1 MTGKTT
7 TVGNSG
13 PAGFDVPYPSGEPA
27 VGWARTAASLVF
39 GPLLFVILYRAV
51 SFGLSL
57 SATYKVA
64 ELAVF
69 TFLVPIY
76 YLVSF
81 ILRRLMT
88 QFLDLRDN
96 TIIAATVTSF
106 TLGILASW
114 IIIVNHRTDPIVVL
128 TIFACATAALGPFP
142 RVVGALLM
150 VAGTTKLAFHYA
162 FPLDLVEVV
171 AQTVVWGW
179 STTQKLQAQF
189 GYAFLWDAAHVVL
202 AVGSII
208 AGYLIALRRP
218 TGRIVGL
225 CLAIASLIA
234 DDSLFAPRH
243 FVINA
248 LRDAWAGFGSWDI
261 FWAWCTG
268 WWGCQL
274 IAEWEV
280 NYLIYTVISL
290 AVIPYLLL
298 ARQDELVWV
307 RPKVAPHAPRTAD
320 SVRLQPSFP
329 NDANWQSS
337 LLTSLQTAGVRHL
350 QARKIG
356 LRTLL
361 AFVTVA
367 LLMLSPVWIEHSVLP
382 LTTHFKVFMRVGW
395 LFATTF
401 GFGVLIRIII
411 RYLRRVYAD
420 TAEEELKRNE
430 ARRPIFYLRSFSL
443 EVWDKP
449 TLRMLLQDDT
459 TAEQKLVNVLNKYGP
474 VIAIGRPGEVLPSLG
489 AARFYVTDDQW
500 QQKVADVANVSQ
512 LVIWTTGTSDG
523 LRWELSHLL
532 EWVPLARLVL
542 FAHPHLLSG
551 LTANEREREWH
562 TFRTTLGA
570 MLPSLLPHQLGR
582 IRFIYFGEGGMSIP
596 VAPLLGW
603 RYLLLRLIWHP
614 QTIALR
620 TLLKKKAPL
629 SRRRAFGLSL
639 MRAIL

>member
-1 MTGKTT
+1 MTGKTL
-7 TVGNSG
+7 TVGNSR
-13 PAGFDVPYPSGEPA
+13 PAGVDVSYQSGEPA

-39 GPLLFVILYRAV
+39 GPLLFVILYRAL

-57 SATYKVA
+57 SASYKVA
-64 ELAVF
+64 ESAVF
-69 TFLVPIY
+69 TVLVPTY

-96 TIIAATVTSF
+96 TITAATVTSF
-106 TLGILASW
+106 ALGIFASW
-114 IIIVNHRTDPIVVL
+114 IIIANHRTDPIVVL
-128 TIFACATAALGPFP
+128 AIFACATAALGPFP
-142 RVVGALLM
+142 RVVGVLLM
-150 VAGTTKLAFHYA
+150 VAGTARLVFHYA
-162 FPLDLVEVV
+162 FPFDLAEVV
-171 AQTVVWGW
+171 AQTTVLGW
-179 STTQKLQAQF
+179 STTRKLQAEF
-189 GYAFLWDAAHVVL
+189 GYAYLWDAAHVVL

-225 CLAIASLIA
+225 CFAIASLIA
-234 DDSLFAPRH
+234 DDFLLAH
-243 FVINA
+243 TGKQHVVINA
-248 LRDAWAGFGSWDI
+248 LKDAWAGLGSWDT
-261 FWAWCTG
+261 WAWCTG

-280 NYLIYTVISL
+280 NYLIYMVISL

-307 RPKVAPHAPRTAD
+307 RPKAAPHASRTAD

-337 LLTSLQTAGVRHL
+337 LVTSLRTAGVRAL
-350 QARKIG
+350 QARQVG
-356 LRTLL
+356 FLTLL
-361 AFVTVA
+361 AFVAVA
-367 LLMLSPVWIEHSVLP
+367 LLMLAPIWIEHSALP
-382 LTTHFKVFMRVGW
+382 LTTHFKVFARVGW

-401 GFGVLIRIII
+401 GFGVLIRILI
-411 RYLRRVYAD
+411 RYLRRVYAH

-459 TAEQKLVNVLNKYGP
+459 TAEQKLVNVLKKYGP

-512 LVIWTTGTSDG
+512 LVVWTTGTSEG

-542 FAHPHLLSG
+542 LAHPYLLSG
-551 LTANEREREWH
+551 LTAREREQEWH
-562 TFRTTLGA
+562 IFRTTLGA
-570 MLPSLLPHQLGR
+570 MLPSLLPDQLGR
-582 IRFIYFGEGGMSIP
+582 IRFIYFDESGKSIP

-603 RYLLLRLIWHP
+603 RYRLLRLIWHP

-620 TLLKKKAPL
+620 ALLKKK
-629 SRRRAFGLSL
+629 SRPVGAARSA
-639 MRAIL
+639 